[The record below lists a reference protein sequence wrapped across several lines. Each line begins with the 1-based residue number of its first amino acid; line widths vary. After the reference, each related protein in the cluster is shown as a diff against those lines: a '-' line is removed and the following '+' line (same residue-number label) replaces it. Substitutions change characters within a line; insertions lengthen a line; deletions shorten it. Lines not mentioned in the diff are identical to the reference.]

1 MIYKNFEELPIWI
14 LARDIVNLIYNI
26 IKENKELD
34 KDLRLKSQLIGAGI
48 SIMNNIAEGFDSD
61 SNFEF
66 VRFLRYSQRS
76 TSEIMSMTYILK
88 DVYKIKS
95 KAAEL
100 YKKSLEERKQIKGF
114 IKYLRGLANSLIRNS
129 LNK

>member
-1 MIYKNFEELPIWI
+1 MKYKNFEELPIWI
-14 LARDIVNLIYNI
+14 LAREIVNLIYSI
-26 IKENKELD
+26 IRDNKELE
-34 KDLRLKSQLIGAGI
+34 KDYRLRDQLIGSGI

-88 DVYKIKS
+88 DVYKIKTE
-95 KAAEL
+95 AAEL

-114 IKYLRGLANSLIRNS
+114 IKYLRGLAN
-129 LNK
+129 